1 MRMNLRQAQHAPPR
15 AKWHKAGCCIIG
27 ACMAIA
33 TVGPV
38 YAQEAKALSP
48 DQAQWIDIG
57 HDRARF
63 VIQHPEQQESIVY
76 RLGDDLASK
85 TGAVPPPTQMTMGSV
100 VVVVAEHDQWQQH
113 LPATEAKL
121 TQLHPLTR
129 VWLVQCGSV
138 QHAVD
143 LANTL
148 NALEPGAGILAAYP
162 DTHAPRRSRSG
173 SDVTTP
179 IDSADVALGVPLTDD
194 PLFEKQWTLHNT
206 LLPGADAR
214 VPQAWRLGPG
224 DRGFTGK
231 GVVVGIVEGP
241 IDSEHPDL
249 IDRFAAELSMAASG
263 VPSAHST
270 GVAGIVAAARNG
282 VGMVGVAPGA
292 RIATMPAGSTVQT
305 MQALLHEHEKVRINV
320 VPWGSAQRNRITRL
334 DPATREVLA
343 FLQSPD
349 GMEEFAGPIGT
360 AIVSAAGNGGM
371 TDRLDADG
379 FASSRYVLPV
389 ASVGD
394 LDLRATYTEPGSA
407 QLICAHSSGNARSVV
422 ATKPGSE
429 WVTTFGGT
437 SAAAPLVAGVL
448 ALALEAN
455 PSLTP
460 RDLEHLLVRTARVL
474 DTRSGVWT
482 TNSAGIQVSELH
494 GFGTVDAHALVQA
507 AMQWQALPPLVSITT
522 GIVPVGEALPDAP
535 AASDQP
541 DDANNPAWDCASNA
555 HTVTL
560 QIDEGLGIEHDEHID
575 HIDHIEHIE
584 LIPVVATTFIGDL
597 SIELISP
604 SGTVSVFA
612 KPSSDPQDDL
622 RGHVFTSRRH
632 WGESA
637 AGVWTVRI
645 ADCQPGDLALWE
657 SVELSIHGTRA
668 SKPNHQSNHQPDH
681 QQEHR
686 P

>member
-1 MRMNLRQAQHAPPR
+1 MHN
-15 AKWHKAGCCIIG
+15 AGCCIIG
-27 ACMAIA
+27 TCLAIA

-38 YAQEAKALSP
+38 CAQQAKRLSP

-63 VIQHPEQQESIVY
+63 VIQHPEQQESNVY

-100 VVVVAEHDQWQQH
+100 VVVVAEHDTWQQH
-113 LPATEAKL
+113 LPATETSL
-121 TQLHPLTR
+121 TRLHPLMR
-129 VWLVQCGSV
+129 VWLVQCASV
-138 QHAVD
+138 QQAID
-143 LANTL
+143 LAH
-148 NALEPGAGILAAYP
+148 ALKALDPEQGVIAAYP
-162 DTHAPRRSRSG
+162 DTTPPRRGRSDG
-173 SDVTTP
+173 IAAV
-179 IDSADVALGVPLTDD
+179 SADD

-224 DRGFTGK
+224 DDGFTGK

-249 IDRFAAELSMAASG
+249 IDRFAAELSMVASG

-305 MQALLHEHEKVRINV
+305 MRALLHEHDKVRIKV
-320 VPWGSAQRNRITRL
+320 VPWGSAQRNRMSRL

-349 GMEEFAGPIGT
+349 GMEEFACPIGT

-379 FASSRYVLPV
+379 FASSRFVLPV

-407 QLICAHSSGNARSVV
+407 QLVCAHSSGNARSVV

-448 ALALEAN
+448 ALAIEAN
-455 PSLTP
+455 PTLTP
-460 RDLEHLLVRTARVL
+460 RDLEHLLVHTARVL

-482 TNSAGIQVSELH
+482 TNIAGMQVSELH
-494 GFGTVDAHALVQA
+494 GFGAVDAHTLVQA
-507 AMQWQALPPLVSITT
+507 AMQWHALPPLVSITT
-522 GIVPVGEALPDAP
+522 GIVPIGAPLPDAP
-535 AASDQP
+535 PASDQP
-541 DDANNPAWDCASNA
+541 DDANYPAWDCASSA

-560 QIDEGLGIEHDEHID
+560 QIDQSLPIE
-575 HIDHIEHIE
+575 HIEHVE

-612 KPSSDPQDDL
+612 KPSSDPQDNL

-657 SVELSIHGTRA
+657 SVELRIHGTRA
-668 SKPNHQSNHQPDH
+668 SKTAD